1 MRNQRW
7 LFIAAWLLGL
17 VWSAPVFAGTP
28 ILRPGSPYT
37 IDAWDTE
44 DGLPQHSV
52 ITMIQTRD
60 GYLWLG
66 TYGGGLARFDGR
78 RFTVFDAGNTPGLNS
93 SRIVRLFEDSQT
105 NLWVGTENAG
115 IALVHN
121 GQITTP
127 IGPAETH
134 GGLLKNITEDAA
146 GVVWLY
152 TAEGQLTRYHDGKT
166 ETASVGDNR
175 ASFCRALI
183 VEKNGPVWIG
193 TDSRQRGIQPG
204 ATFAG
209 AELPLTLDVPAA
221 KLDFLLA
228 SAGGGFWRFADGRI
242 QKWERNQ
249 IKFDFGAY
257 PWPDAPV
264 PITAA
269 CEDRDGNLI
278 VGTPGSGVYW
288 FDAAG
293 HVTQLSTEQGLSK
306 NFILSLTMDREGSL
320 WVGTDGGGLNRVK
333 RQVFTV
339 AEQTREQ
346 TVQSVSEDA
355 GGGLWIG
362 INSGGLNYW
371 KDGRLKTFREPQGL
385 LNLYV
390 RSVLVDRAQRVWAG
404 TYGGGLFQLQGD
416 GFQRAP
422 LSEAI
427 NAEVSVIFQD
437 RSGRLWVGTQGGLAV
452 WDELRW
458 QVFTTSDGLAAN
470 DVRALAED
478 ADGNLW
484 IGTSRGLNRLRDG
497 KFTTVQSD
505 DHSINETISSLFV
518 DAQNVLWIG
527 TDGNGLARLQQG
539 KWTRYKTSDG
549 LISNS
554 IGYLIE
560 DDQGFLWMGSY
571 VGLMRVAKSAL
582 ADFADGKTRTISG
595 RTYGRAEGLPTS
607 ECSQG
612 SQPTVCRTHDGR
624 LWFPTIKGLVSLD
637 PAQLKTNPTPPPV
650 VIESVVVEGRALS
663 TNGLRAQLPDVVV
676 IPPGTEQLEIQFTCL
691 NLAARDRARFRYQ
704 LAGHETTW
712 VEAGGDETF
721 VRYPKLP
728 PGHYQFRVTAGNEDG
743 VWNETGSTLTIV
755 VLPPFWRTW
764 WFLGA
769 LVVGLLALI
778 VAVVHFV
785 STQKYR
791 RQLEN
796 LHQQEALEKERSR
809 IARDIHDQ
817 LGASLTQ
824 VAFLG
829 ELLEEDKGSPTEV
842 EAHARQISHTAR
854 ATADAL
860 DEIVWTVNP
869 ANDTLEGLVTY
880 FCKHAQEYASVA
892 GLQYRLDVPTHLPPT
907 PISPE
912 VRHNLFLAAK
922 EAVTNIVRHAQAKS
936 VWVRVKLAPT
946 TFLLEI
952 ADDGRG
958 PAGMETKTSRNG
970 LRNMRLRMEDVGGTF
985 SIGPAPAGGTLV
997 RLTMPLGKF

>member
-17 VWSAPVFAGTP
+17 ACSAPVFAGSP

-37 IDAWDTE
+37 IDVWDTE

-52 ITMIQTRD
+52 ITMLQTRD

-66 TYGGGLARFDGR
+66 TLNGLARFDGR
-78 RFTVFDAGNTPGLNS
+78 RFTVFDAGNAPGLKS

-115 IALVHN
+115 IALVHD
-121 GQITTP
+121 GQITGP
-127 IGPAETH
+127 IGPEAGRENR
-134 GGLLKNITEDAA
+134 LAAATEDAA

-152 TAEGQLTRYHDGKT
+152 TAEGQLIRYYGGKT
-166 ETASVGDNR
+166 DTASVGDSR

-183 VEKNGPVWIG
+183 AEKNGPVWIG
-193 TDSRQRGIQPG
+193 TDTRQRGIQPG

-209 AELPLTLDVPAA
+209 AELPLTLDVPAV

-228 SAGGGFWRFADGRI
+228 STGGGYWRFADGRI
-242 QKWERNQ
+242 QKWEGNQ
-249 IKFDFGAY
+249 FKSDFGAY
-257 PWPDAPV
+257 PWPNAPV

-390 RSVLVDRAQRVWAG
+390 RSVFVDRAQRVWAG

-416 GFQRAP
+416 AFQRAP

-427 NAEVSVIFQD
+427 NAEISVIFQD
-437 RSGRLWVGTQGGLAV
+437 RIGRLWIGTQGGLAM
-452 WDELRW
+452 WDEMRW
-458 QVFTTSDGLAAN
+458 QVFTTADGLAAN

-478 ADGNLW
+478 ADGSLW

-497 KFTTVQSD
+497 KFTAVQPD
-505 DHSINETISSLFV
+505 DQPSGETISSLFV

-527 TDGNGLARLQQG
+527 TDGNGLARLRQG

-560 DDQGFLWMGSY
+560 DGQGYLWMGSY

-582 ADFADGKTRTISG
+582 ADYADAKTSTISG

-637 PAQLKTNPTPPPV
+637 PAQLKTNPAPPPV
-650 VIESVVVEGRALS
+650 VIESVVVEGRAIS
-663 TNGLRAQLPDVVV
+663 TNGLRAQLPDEVV
-676 IPPGTEQLEIQFTCL
+676 IPPGRERLEIQFTCL
-691 NLAARDRARFRYQ
+691 NLAARDRARFKYR
-704 LAGHETTW
+704 LEGHETTP
-712 VEAGGDETF
+712 VEVGGEVGAAT
-721 VRYPKLP
+721 YSQLP
-728 PGHYQFRVTAGNEDG
+728 PGHYLFRVTACNEDG
-743 VWNETGSTLTIV
+743 VWNPIDRTLAIV
-755 VLPPFWRTW
+755 VLPPFWKTW
-764 WFLGA
+764 WFRTAGGLC
-769 LVVGLLALI
+769 LLAVIIGI
-778 VAVVHFV
+778 VHNF

-791 RQLEN
+791 RQLES

-936 VWVRVKLAPT
+936 VWVRVKLEPT
-946 TFLLEI
+946 TFILEI

-958 PAGMETKTSRNG
+958 PAGMEAKTSRNG
-970 LRNMRLRMEDVGGTF
+970 LRNMRKRMEDVGGNF
-985 SIGPAPAGGTLV
+985 GIGPAPEGGTLV
-997 RLTMPLGKF
+997 RLTMPIGKL